1 MSSDFCAT
9 LCIFTE
15 NTILRYKSQCQK
27 HQCAKMLFII
37 TQQPL
42 AQPGL
47 VQSHFDYKVLKII
60 IIYEKG
66 AES

>member
-1 MSSDFCAT
+1 
-9 LCIFTE
+9 
-15 NTILRYKSQCQK
+15 
-27 HQCAKMLFII
+27 MLFII

-66 AES
+66 AESWKYLKTRR